1 MDAFSA
7 TPLIDR
13 RLFLASFGAGMAG
26 LLAPREARALERS
39 DALFASAYMTKD
51 GYGVAM
57 LTERGEILHRQ
68 PLPDRGHD
76 VVMSPDGRSAIA
88 FARRPGTFAVKFDPT
103 GRTAPLTISA
113 PQGRHF
119 YGHGAFSSDGRLV
132 YATENDF
139 DGVRGIIGIYDVAN
153 SMTRIGEFESHGVGP
168 HDIEIM
174 PDGKHM
180 VIANGAIE
188 THPDMPRMQL
198 NLATMKPNIAIVEI
212 ATGALVA
219 RHELAPE
226 MHQLSLRHMARDAKG
241 QVWFACQNQGDATEV
256 HQLVGNL
263 SSDMATLKLIELPE
277 EPLFSLRGYVGS
289 IACNTAT
296 GQVAITSPRGNVAIS
311 FDGESGRIVDEL
323 RIQNVCGVA
332 PFGNSF
338 IRSTGEGE
346 FADAHLD
353 IGFDNHIAVVK
364 G

>member
-1 MDAFSA
+1 MQMFSP
-7 TPLIDR
+7 TPMIDR
-13 RLFLASFGAGMAG
+13 RLFLAGFGAGMAS
-26 LLAPREARALERS
+26 LLMPAAARALERS
-39 DALFASAYMTKD
+39 DALFASAYMTRD

-57 LTERGEILHRQ
+57 LTERGEILHKQR
-68 PLPDRGHD
+68 LPDRGHD
-76 VVMSPDGRSAIA
+76 VVMSPDGSSAVA
-88 FARRPGTFAVKFDPT
+88 FARRPGTFAVKFDPAGET
-103 GRTAPLTISA
+103 PPLTISS
-113 PQGRHF
+113 PEGRHF
-119 YGHGAFSSDGRLV
+119 YGHGAFSHDGRLV

-139 DGVRGIIGIYDVAN
+139 DGARGMIGIYDAAN
-153 SMTRIGEFESHGVGP
+153 AMTRIGEFESHGVGP

-188 THPDMPRMQL
+188 THPDMPRVQL

-226 MHQLSLRHMARDAKG
+226 MHQLSLRHMARDARG
-241 QVWFACQNQGDATEV
+241 RVWFACQNQGDATQV
-256 HQLVGNL
+256 HQLVGHL
-263 SSDMATLKLIELPE
+263 SPDMATLKLIELPE
-277 EPLFSLRGYVGS
+277 EPLISLRGYVGS
-289 IACNTAT
+289 IVCNAAS

-311 FDGESGRIVDEL
+311 FDGDSGKIIDEL

-332 PFGNSF
+332 PFGEGF

-353 IGFDNHIAVVK
+353 IGFDNHIAIARA
-364 G
+364 